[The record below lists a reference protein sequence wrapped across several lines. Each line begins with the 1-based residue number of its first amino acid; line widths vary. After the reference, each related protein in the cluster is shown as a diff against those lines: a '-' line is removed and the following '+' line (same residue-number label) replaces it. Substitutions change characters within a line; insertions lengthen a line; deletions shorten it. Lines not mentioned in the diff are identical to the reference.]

1 MTRLKSLAFLLTCAA
16 TAGPAWA
23 DGLASLDNFL
33 RQTKSLHTEFTQV
46 VHAPPRDGQPAR
58 ARSSSGVFEFQRPNR
73 FRFVYKKPFA
83 QTIVADGQTLWLY
96 DIDLQQVSARKQSEA
111 LGSTPAGLIAG
122 SADMRQLQS
131 EFDLRNAPDQD
142 GLQWVVATPKA
153 REGQVQSVRIGLL
166 AQAGATQ
173 LRTLEILDALGQRS
187 VLSFDK
193 QEVNPRLAAD
203 AFAFVPPAGVP
214 VLRP

>member
-1 MTRLKSLAFLLTCAA
+1 MTLLKHLALLFTLSA
-16 TAGPAWA
+16 TLGPARA
-23 DGLASLDNFL
+23 DGIASLDSFL

-46 VHAPPRDGQPAR
+46 VHAPARDGQAAR

-96 DIDLQQVSARKQSEA
+96 DIDLQQVSARKQAEA

-122 SADMRQLQS
+122 SADMRQLQT
-131 EFDLRNAPDQD
+131 EFDLHNAPDQD

-153 REGQVQSVRIGLL
+153 REGQVQSVRIGL
-166 AQAGATQ
+166 QALGGTTQ
-173 LRTLEILDALGQRS
+173 LKTLEILDALGQRS

-193 QEVNPRLAAD
+193 QDVNARLATD
-203 AFAFVPPAGVP
+203 VFVFVPPAGVP

>member
-1 MTRLKSLAFLLTCAA
+1 MTLLKNLAFLFTLAA
-16 TAGPAWA
+16 TLGTARA
-23 DGLASLDNFL
+23 DGMASLDNFL

-96 DIDLQQVSARKQSEA
+96 DIDLQQVSARKQAEA
-111 LGSTPAGLIAG
+111 LGSTPTGLIAG
-122 SADMRQLQS
+122 SADLRQLQT

-153 REGQVQSVRIGLL
+153 REGQVQSVRIGLQ

-203 AFAFVPPAGVP
+203 VFVFVPPAGVP